1 MSTPRADDARDDL
14 TLMEGLVKRHPDALR
29 AFYDRYAGLV
39 MAVCLRVVRDRP
51 EAEQLTLDIFM
62 ELWEKPERFNPRRGA
77 PRTYLL
83 TVTHS
88 RAIDRLR
95 SRRGASA
102 SLADGVGGEST
113 RGLQQRC
120 DPAAAPPDEA
130 ARLRERREA
139 IRSALARLQ
148 DGEREAVELAFFDDL
163 SHPQIAER
171 LQLPLGTVKSRIRRG
186 LLRLADLMRTSY
198 GKGGDA

>member
-1 MSTPRADDARDDL
+1 MTAPFSDGKHDDL
-14 TLMEGLVKRHPDALR
+14 TLMRGMVERRPDALR

-39 MAVCLRVVRDRP
+39 MAVCLRVVRDRG

-62 ELWEKPERFNPRRGA
+62 ELWEKPERFNPQRGA

-113 RGLQQRC
+113 QGLQQRS
-120 DPAAAPPDEA
+120 DPECRV
-130 ARLRERREA
+130 ARPRGP
-139 IRSALARLQ
+139 SA
-148 DGEREAVELAFFDDL
+148 
-163 SHPQIAER
+163 
-171 LQLPLGTVKSRIRRG
+171 
-186 LLRLADLMRTSY
+186 
-198 GKGGDA
+198 

>member
-1 MSTPRADDARDDL
+1 MTAPRPDGTPDDL
-14 TLMEGLVKRHPDALR
+14 ALMQGLVERRPEALR

-39 MAVCLRVVRDRP
+39 MAVCLRVVRDRS
-51 EAEQLTLDIFM
+51 ESEQLTLDIFM
-62 ELWEKPERFNPRRGA
+62 ELWEKPNRFNPKRGA

-83 TVTHS
+83 TVTRS

-113 RGLQQRC
+113 KGLQQRC
-120 DPAAAPPDEA
+120 DPDAEAPDDAAH
-130 ARLRERREA
+130 RRERREVILA
-139 IRSALARLQ
+139 ALARLH

-171 LQLPLGTVKSRIRRG
+171 LKLPLGTVKSRIRRG
-186 LLRLADLMRTSY
+186 LLRLGDLMRSSY

>member
-1 MSTPRADDARDDL
+1 MTVPRPGDDDDL
-14 TLMEGLVKRHPDALR
+14 ALMRGLVERQPDALR
-29 AFYDRYAGLV
+29 SFYDRYAGLV
-39 MAVCLRVVRDRP
+39 MAVCLRVVRDRS

-62 ELWEKPERFNPRRGA
+62 ELWEKPERFNPQRGA
-77 PRTYLL
+77 PRTYLM

-102 SLADGVGGEST
+102 SLADGVGGESSQW
-113 RGLQQRC
+113 LQQRP
-120 DPAAAPPDEA
+120 DPDAAAPDEA
-130 ARLRERREA
+130 ARLRERRDA
-139 IRSALARLQ
+139 IRVALDGLHE
-148 DGEREAVELAFFDDL
+148 GEREAVELAFFDDL

-186 LLRLADLMRTSY
+186 LLRLADLMRSTY
-198 GKGGDA
+198 GKGGEA